1 MLSTLFSR
9 LAVVLTVLGL
19 IGAMALPA
27 SAGRPEKITIHE
39 EFDEEMCG
47 IPVHDVID
55 GTILINTQEYV
66 IQADDPTVQDWA
78 RLDVIIWHV
87 KVTYTNAAGETVL
100 QFERNTIQDDSFVD
114 NGDGTWTYTF
124 NVNGQGVMF
133 KGAKGNVLIDV
144 GRTSFSFVFYLG
156 DLSTQADNYFVGGG
170 VTGIVGPHP
179 VDESDFALA
188 CELIT
193 ETLG

>member
-1 MLSTLFSR
+1 MLRTLFSR
-9 LAVVLTVLGL
+9 LAAALTVIGL
-19 IGAMALPA
+19 IAAMAMPA
-27 SAGRPEKITIHE
+27 SAGQPVKITIHE

-55 GTILINTQEYV
+55 GTIILHIQDYV
-66 IQADDPTVQDWA
+66 IQADDPTVQDDFWIG
-78 RLDVIIWHV
+78 VIQFHAKI
-87 KVTYTNAAGETVL
+87 TYTNADGETL
-100 QFERNTIQDDSFVD
+100 FQFERNTIREESLVD
-114 NGDGTWTYTF
+114 NGDGTWTYNYT
-124 NVNGQGVMF
+124 VNGQGVMF
-133 KGAKGNVLIDV
+133 KGEKGNVLIDV

-188 CELIT
+188 CELIID
-193 ETLG
+193 TLG